1 MGRQSKPAPPTRLE
15 LMGRIEAEVATLEE
29 GDSQTAF
36 DAARR
41 LVNLGSKTAT
51 RLLMRTAVH
60 GRQMHSRKF
69 AIFALRL
76 LEDPRSLRTL
86 ISLLGNGN
94 PEVVRDEA
102 AEALAPFVR
111 RYAKTVVIP
120 LLSACRDPAASVRWS
135 AAYSLGY
142 SNDAR
147 AIPVLE
153 SLLADNE
160 APPGNTP
167 VKDEA
172 LEALQEVRARLA
184 NSEGHVVIRPG
195 N

>member
-1 MGRQSKPAPPTRLE
+1 L
-15 LMGRIEAEVATLEE
+15 LHRIETEVAALED
-29 GDSQTAF
+29 GDSQAAF
-36 DAARR
+36 DAARA

-51 RLLMRTAVH
+51 RYLMRTATH
-60 GRQMHSRKF
+60 GRQVHSRKF
-69 AIFALRL
+69 AIFALRFL
-76 LEDPRSLRTL
+76 ADPRSLRAL
-86 ISLLGNGN
+86 VSLLDSGN

-142 SNDAR
+142 SADAR

-153 SLLADNE
+153 SLLADDE

-172 LEALQEVRARLA
+172 LAALQEVRARLA
-184 NSEGHVVIRPG
+184 EPAGDRAAKRSEME
-195 N
+195 

>member
-1 MGRQSKPAPPTRLE
+1 MGRQPKPARPTRLE
-15 LMGRIEAEVATLEE
+15 LVGRIEAEVATLEE
-29 GDSQTAF
+29 GDPQTAF

-60 GRQMHSRKF
+60 GRQVHSRKF
-69 AIFALRL
+69 AIFALRF

-86 ISLLGNGN
+86 ISLLNSGN

-111 RYAKTVVIP
+111 RYAKAVVIP

-184 NSEGHVVIRPG
+184 NSEGHVVMRPG